1 MRGTSFG
8 SGGGSRPWDLP
19 VFLSNHNGSSVYE
32 FRVGLS
38 PGWSCTN
45 GLIVSHREFPTF
57 SVAHRGNVVDD
68 VVAHALGISERFK
81 ILAAQ
86 VERMEQRELA
96 PEEQIGFAE
105 RALALRYP
113 EPAEAGMAA
122 SVLLSCRRGEDAGED
137 LWRTLNRVQEN
148 ILRGGLLRRSPKG
161 RLVRTRRITSIRED
175 VRFNSALWAMAA
187 EVLAS

>member
-68 VVAHALGISERFK
+68 VVAHALGTSERFE

-86 VERMEQRELA
+86 VERMDQRELA
-96 PEEQIGFAE
+96 PEERIRFAE
-105 RALALRYP
+105 QALTLRYP

-122 SVLLSCRRGEDAGED
+122 SVLLSCRRGEDAGEG
-137 LWRTLNRVQEN
+137 LWRTLNPVQEN
-148 ILRGGLLRRSPKG
+148 FLRGGLPGSPSG
-161 RLVRTRRITSIRED
+161 RLLRTRRITSIRED